1 MRIQSFLDDYVAATT
16 LIRIVCKQDP
26 DIFFEGYIG
35 EIPDYPEIA
44 EIAGE
49 LGLWVH
55 AVYADDDVLVIVA
68 SY

>member
-1 MRIQSFLDDYVAATT
+1 MRLQSFLDDYVASTT
-16 LIRIVCKQDP
+16 LFRIICKQDP
-26 DIFFEGYIG
+26 DIFFEGYKG

-49 LGLWVH
+49 LGLWLS
-55 AVYADDDVLVIVA
+55 AVYSDNDILVIVV